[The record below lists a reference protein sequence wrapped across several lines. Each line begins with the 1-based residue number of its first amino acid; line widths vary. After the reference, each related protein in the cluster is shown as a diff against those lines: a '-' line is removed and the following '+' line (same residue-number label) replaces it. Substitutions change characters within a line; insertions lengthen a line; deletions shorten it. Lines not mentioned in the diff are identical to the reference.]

1 MDDNK
6 RYSDDLFKNAGENY
20 PLNTGNANWQ
30 EVLGK
35 IQSPENVAQPVFA
48 KATQNMNWRYAWLLL
63 LLLIP
68 AGIWMANHSNKTG
81 SGNADHTN
89 NALQTPQKVL
99 EKTVSPGLPP
109 VQNSETV
116 ASKEIR
122 GKMDIKKTYS
132 ANQQNFSGA
141 PESLKEK
148 EAMVLNDVN
157 PANQYLPLV
166 AGKIMALNNMNMLH
180 ANINMHQELK
190 RGTSINLVPPSNK
203 EYDVMPGDNE
213 NTFIA
218 GKSPDRSVIKSKTK
232 ERFYLAIAAG
242 PSFSS
247 VKQQSIPK
255 SGYSLGML
263 LGYNVNKNIDI
274 ETGVLFV
281 KKYFKADGSEFNSTI
296 VKLPEGTSIISL
308 DGAANITQVP
318 LNVTYHFNSTKSS
331 NFFASANLITNV
343 IHSESYNYKLTGNE
357 NFDELTR
364 SYKRGSDNLFSN
376 LSLGVGFRE
385 NLGKDWKMSIE
396 PYYQLPLSGIGLG
409 DLRIQTFGIN
419 LKISKTVQKK

>member
-6 RYSDDLFKNAGENY
+6 QYSDDVFKNAGENY

-30 EVLGK
+30 EVLGR
-35 IQSPENVAQPVFA
+35 IQSPENVPQPVFA
-48 KATQNMNWRYAWLLL
+48 KSSQNKNWRYAWLLL

-68 AGIWMANHSNKTG
+68 AGIWMANHYNNTG
-81 SGNADHTN
+81 SGSAEHTN
-89 NALQTPQKVL
+89 NALQAPQKAM
-99 EKTVSPGLPP
+99 EKPVSPGLPP
-109 VQNSETV
+109 VQNNEAV
-116 ASKEIR
+116 ISKELRENI
-122 GKMDIKKTYS
+122 DTKKS
-132 ANQQNFSGA
+132 NPANQQNFTTA
-141 PESLKEK
+141 RESLQEN
-148 EAMVLNDVN
+148 EVMVLHDVDQV
-157 PANQYLPLV
+157 NQYLPFV
-166 AGKIMALNNMNMLH
+166 AGNIMALNNANMLR
-180 ANINMHQELK
+180 ANRSTLKIVDSGTPINVIP
-190 RGTSINLVPPSNK
+190 TDNK
-203 EYDVMPGDNE
+203 ENDLMTTENDNAIIE
-213 NTFIA
+213 NN
-218 GKSPDRSVIKSKTK
+218 SPDRSVIKSKTK

-263 LGYNVNKNIDI
+263 LGYTVNKNIEI

-281 KKYFKADGSEFNSTI
+281 KKYFKANGSEFNSNI

-318 LNVTYHFNSTKSS
+318 LNVIYHFNSTKSS
-331 NFFASANLITNV
+331 NFFVSANLITNV

-357 NFDELTR
+357 NFDVLAR

-376 LSLGVGFRE
+376 LSIGVGFRE
-385 NLGKDWKMSIE
+385 NLGKDWKMSVE

>member
-6 RYSDDLFKNAGENY
+6 QYSDDVFKNAGENY

-30 EVLGK
+30 EVLGR
-35 IQSPENVAQPVFA
+35 IQSPENVPQPVFA
-48 KATQNMNWRYAWLLL
+48 KSSQNKNWRYAWLLL

-68 AGIWMANHSNKTG
+68 AGIWMANHYNNTG
-81 SGNADHTN
+81 SGNAEHTN
-89 NALQTPQKVL
+89 NALQAPQKAM
-99 EKTVSPGLPP
+99 EKPVSPGLPP
-109 VQNSETV
+109 VQNNEAV
-116 ASKEIR
+116 ISKELRENI
-122 GKMDIKKTYS
+122 DTKKS
-132 ANQQNFSGA
+132 NPANQQNLSTA
-141 PESLKEK
+141 RESLQEN
-148 EAMVLNDVN
+148 EVMVLHDVDQV
-157 PANQYLPLV
+157 NQYLPFV
-166 AGKIMALNNMNMLH
+166 AGNIMALNNANMLR
-180 ANINMHQELK
+180 ANRSTLKIVDSGTPINVIP
-190 RGTSINLVPPSNK
+190 TDNK
-203 EYDVMPGDNE
+203 ENDLMTTENDNAIIE
-213 NTFIA
+213 DN
-218 GKSPDRSVIKSKTK
+218 SPDRSVIKSKTK

-263 LGYNVNKNIDI
+263 LGYTVNKNIEI

-281 KKYFKADGSEFNSTI
+281 KKYFKANGSEFNSNI

-308 DGAANITQVP
+308 EGAANITQVP
-318 LNVTYHFNSTKSS
+318 LNVIYHFNSTKSS
-331 NFFASANLITNV
+331 NFFVSANLITNV

-357 NFDELTR
+357 NFDVLAR

-376 LSLGVGFRE
+376 LSIGVGFRE
-385 NLGKDWKMSIE
+385 NLGKDWKMSVE

-419 LKISKTVQKK
+419 LKILKTVQKK

>member
-6 RYSDDLFKNAGENY
+6 QYSDDLFKNAGENY
-20 PLNTGNANWQ
+20 SLNTGNANWQ
-30 EVLGK
+30 EVFGK
-35 IQSPENVAQPVFA
+35 IHSPENVPQPVFA
-48 KATQNMNWRYAWLLL
+48 KSTQNMNWRYAWLLL

-68 AGIWMANHSNKTG
+68 AGIWMANHYNITG
-81 SGNADHTN
+81 NTIGAHTD
-89 NALQTPQKVL
+89 NALQAPQKAM
-99 EKTVSPGLPP
+99 EKPVSPGLPP
-109 VQNSETV
+109 VQNIEAVTT
-116 ASKEIR
+116 KELR
-122 GKMDIKKTYS
+122 GNIDTKKS
-132 ANQQNFSGA
+132 NPANQQNFTTA
-141 PESLKEK
+141 RESLQENEGVVLKDVDQLK
-148 EAMVLNDVN
+148 QYLPFVAGNIMVLNN
-157 PANQYLPLV
+157 
-166 AGKIMALNNMNMLH
+166 
-180 ANINMHQELK
+180 ANILRTNMSTLK
-190 RGTSINLVPPSNK
+190 NIDSGTPINVIPTENK
-203 EYDVMPGDNE
+203 ENDLMATENDNAIIE
-213 NTFIA
+213 DN
-218 GKSPDRSVIKSKTK
+218 SPNRSVIKSKTK

-263 LGYNVNKNIDI
+263 LGYTVNKNIEI

-281 KKYFKADGSEFNSTI
+281 KKYFKADGSEFNSNI

-308 DGAANITQVP
+308 DGAADITQVP
-318 LNVTYHFNSTKSS
+318 LNVTYHFNSKKSS
-331 NFFASANLITNV
+331 NFFVSANLITNV

-364 SYKRGSDNLFSN
+364 SYKKGSDNLFSN
-376 LSLGVGFRE
+376 LSLGIGFRE
-385 NLGKDWKMSIE
+385 NLGKDWRMNVE